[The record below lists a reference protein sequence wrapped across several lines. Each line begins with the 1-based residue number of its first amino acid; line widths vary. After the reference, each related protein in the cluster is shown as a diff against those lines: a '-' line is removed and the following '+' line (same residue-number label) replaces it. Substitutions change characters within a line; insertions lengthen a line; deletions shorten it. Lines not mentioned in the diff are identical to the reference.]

1 MPNHQRFDANVPL
14 CFISSEFEHVKYN
27 VPNAIKSCTEVLAC
41 IPTNY
46 ILWTGQKGSKSFGC
60 WSWQKDTTQNET
72 TLSTE
77 EIRSVVLFAAKL
89 HVQRVIVLGL
99 MKVESSNSK
108 KTLNS
113 FE

>member
-1 MPNHQRFDANVPL
+1 MPDHQQFNVNMPL
-14 CFISSEFEHVKYN
+14 CFIFSEFEHVKYN

-41 IPTNY
+41 IPTHY

-60 WSWQKDTTQNET
+60 WSWKKDTSQNET

-89 HVQRVIVLGL
+89 HVQRVTVLGP
-99 MKVESSNSK
+99 MKALAQRKLLTVLSE
-108 KTLNS
+108 
-113 FE
+113 